1 MAVKQITG
9 NRFVKVFF
17 IFEQKYFKRNFAGF
31 GVLFMFCIYA
41 SKKNVNIYLTIK
53 ITLQENKDDWKYLI
67 NESFNQNVDIER
79 FIRMIQDFNKIL
91 ICL

>member
-41 SKKNVNIYLTIK
+41 SKNNVNIYLTIK
-53 ITLQENKDDWKYLI
+53 MTLQENKDDYLI
-67 NESFNQNVDIER
+67 NESFKQNVDIER

>member
-53 ITLQENKDDWKYLI
+53 MTLQENKDDYLI
-67 NESFNQNVDIER
+67 NESFKQNVDIEH

>member
-17 IFEQKYFKRNFAGF
+17 IFEQKYFKRIFAGF

-41 SKKNVNIYLTIK
+41 SKNNVNIYLTIK
-53 ITLQENKDDWKYLI
+53 MTLQENKDDYLI
-67 NESFNQNVDIER
+67 NESFKQNVDIEH